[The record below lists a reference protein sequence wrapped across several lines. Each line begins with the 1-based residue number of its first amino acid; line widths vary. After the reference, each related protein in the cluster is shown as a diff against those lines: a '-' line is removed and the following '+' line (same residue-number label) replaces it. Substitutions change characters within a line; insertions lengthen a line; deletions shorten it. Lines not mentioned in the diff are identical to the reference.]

1 MEPRATRN
9 CIVEE
14 SPDDLLEKADG
25 IWWKSGRV
33 VNIVRILEFGAIDRL
48 RPGIGG
54 ILLAFGLGMLK
65 LVQWFIHVAWHR
77 DVDSPVG
84 VISREGEAAEKRSVP
99 VDGDGVQTAECGDEM
114 VRRGVANVLDAGI
127 VNNQR

>member
-1 MEPRATRN
+1 MSNHRFFSYVLLEPWDWVAAMEPRATRN

-65 LVQWFIHVAWHR
+65 LVQ
-77 DVDSPVG
+77 
-84 VISREGEAAEKRSVP
+84 
-99 VDGDGVQTAECGDEM
+99 
-114 VRRGVANVLDAGI
+114 
-127 VNNQR
+127 